1 MTTLDIA
8 DGLRISFDPDNT
20 LGWDIFDA
28 DSGSKIGCI
37 QADSEDMITL
47 AQVTEGYRRR
57 GIATAVIKHLV
68 HEYGYEFSFWPPDGN
83 TYEDGRH
90 LSEEGACL
98 ANSLVEKGLARWVR
112 VGPCEEDED
121 F

>member
-8 DGLRISFDPDNT
+8 DGLRISFDPDHP

-28 DSGSKIGCI
+28 DLGSKIGCI
-37 QADSEDMITL
+37 QADSDGMVTL
-47 AQVTEGYRRR
+47 ADVTEDYRRR
-57 GIATAVIKHLV
+57 GIATAVIRYLV
-68 HEYGYEFSFWPPDGN
+68 EEYGYEFSFWPPDGN
-83 TYEDGRH
+83 AYPDGRH
-90 LSEEGACL
+90 LSDDGCRL
-98 ANSLVEKGLARWVR
+98 ANSLVEKGLAHWVR